1 MQKFTSTSVVVV
13 LGVISAVFIQCVAAQ
28 TVHVVGDSLGWSIP
42 PDGAVAYDNWAAN
55 RKFVVSDILTF
66 NFATSEHD
74 VLHIPKESYDS
85 CSLANPIGETLTRG
99 PVNITLSNA
108 GNATIKLVIFVSGSL
123 DATPPT
129 TILHLQPK
137 LLLEVLGVGGGA
149 LRTSQPVRQ
158 PVSNPPAQR
167 TAQMLP
173 ADSSSSG
180 VFASFFITL
189 FPIVMGFL
197 L

>member
-28 TVHVVGDSLGWSIP
+28 TVPVVGDSLGWSIP
-42 PDGAVAYDNWAAN
+42 PDGAVAYDNWTAN

-108 GNATIKLVIFVSGSL
+108 GNVYYICIFHQHWQSGHKLVIFVSGSL

-129 TILHLQPK
+129 NNTPPSTQTPPRSTRRRRRSTQNIP
-137 LLLEVLGVGGGA
+137 
-149 LRTSQPVRQ
+149 TRQ
-158 PVSNPPAQR
+158 A
-167 TAQMLP
+167 
-173 ADSSSSG
+173 
-180 VFASFFITL
+180 ASEQSTGPTYGSDATRGFFIIWGL
-189 FPIVMGFL
+189 C
-197 L
+197 